1 MWQQSLFRSLVETL
15 TPYRRGSNSEPRSC
29 KFHSES
35 DLIRS
40 NAVSW
45 MFAVPSMPVCRKDQ
59 SWKRWNLWVFDFF
72 ALSHLSLCECESQ
85 VERKRTDNPH
95 AVFAARA
102 VCNISNSRVSTGS
115 LAEKYQYEANLV
127 MVNGFPFKQ
136 SPGMHRLCCKHQL
149 KYFASVCIHL
159 PTCLSILTNL
169 HSLTKSNRILF
180 NKISSNLRN
189 YVCIRSIYITH
200 SMAAKLFSE
209 PACLLLSSVCL
220 HPLTWQLR

>member
-15 TPYRRGSNSEPRSC
+15 TPYWRGSNSEPRSC

-72 ALSHLSLCECESQ
+72 DLSHLSLCECESQ

-136 SPGMHRLCCKHQL
+136 SHLLACIV
-149 KYFASVCIHL
+149 FAANTNSSTLRAFVSTYL
-159 PTCLSILTNL
+159 PAYLSWL
-169 HSLTKSNRILF
+169 
-180 NKISSNLRN
+180 
-189 YVCIRSIYITH
+189 IYI
-200 SMAAKLFSE
+200 
-209 PACLLLSSVCL
+209 V
-220 HPLTWQLR
+220 